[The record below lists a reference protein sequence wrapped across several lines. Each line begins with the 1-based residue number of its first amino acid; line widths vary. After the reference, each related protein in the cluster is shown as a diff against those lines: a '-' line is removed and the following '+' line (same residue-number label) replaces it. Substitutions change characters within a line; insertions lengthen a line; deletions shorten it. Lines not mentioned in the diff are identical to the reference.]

1 MRTVIRPTWTAENE
15 EQRKALAAAVR
26 AADAARK
33 AEQAAQ
39 KAEDA
44 MWTAIL
50 KARAA
55 GVPDEPLCRET
66 GASRATLN
74 RKFGTR
80 SEPKGQAS
88 NAG

>member
-1 MRTVIRPTWTAENE
+1 VRTVIRPTWTAESE

-26 AADAARK
+26 AAEAARK
-33 AEQAAQ
+33 AEQAAK

-44 MWTAIL
+44 MWAAL
-50 KARAA
+50 LRARAA

-80 SEPKGQAS
+80 SGPKGEAPT
-88 NAG
+88 AG